1 MTSPRKVLV
10 GIAVSICLTA
20 CGQSISGTYQD
31 QLGMVT
37 FTFESGGK
45 LYAKTMG
52 VTQELKY
59 EVDGKKIKIA
69 LPDGANVLLTV
80 AEDGSLDGWL
90 SGKLTKKK

>member
-10 GIAVSICLTA
+10 AIAVSICLTA

-31 QLGMVT
+31 KLGIAT

-52 VTQELKY
+52 ITQELKY
-59 EVDGKKIKIA
+59 EVDGKRIKVT
-69 LPDGANVLLTV
+69 LPEGGNVLLTV
-80 AEDGSLDGWL
+80 TEDGSLDGWM
-90 SGKLTKKK
+90 SGKLIKKK

>member
-1 MTSPRKVLV
+1 
-10 GIAVSICLTA
+10 
-20 CGQSISGTYQD
+20 
-31 QLGMVT
+31 MVT